1 MHLPR
6 PFHVLGAIFCL
17 GLAACASP
25 SSTPTSQAVQEYL
38 TLLDQLKSRP
48 TVNPNSPEA
57 EAGIARF
64 TKFFSDMTE
73 ESVRGLTRETY
84 APDAF
89 FNDTLKTVRGA
100 DAIEHYFL
108 ETVKNAESVRAT
120 VQDVSVSDG
129 NYYVRWTMDVRL
141 AKFKRGQTLRS
152 IGITH
157 LRFDDAGRIL
167 IHQDYWDS
175 TGGFFEHLPVVGG
188 ILRAIKSRI

>member
-1 MHLPR
+1 MNFQP
-6 PFHVLGAIFCL
+6 HVALLGAMACL
-17 GLAACASP
+17 CLAACATP
-25 SSTPTSQAVQEYL
+25 SSSSSDQAVQEYL
-38 TLLDQLKSRP
+38 NLIEKLKSSP
-48 TVNPNSPEA
+48 TVKPGSPEA
-57 EAGIARF
+57 EAGVARF
-64 TKFFSDMTE
+64 KKFFADMTE
-73 ESVRGLTRETY
+73 QSVRELTHVTY

-120 VQDVSVSDG
+120 VHDVAESDG
-129 NYYVRWTMDVRL
+129 NYYVRWTMEVRL

-157 LRFDDAGRIL
+157 LRFDDEGRIL

-175 TGGFFEHLPVVGG
+175 TAGFFEHVPILGG
-188 ILRAIKSRI
+188 LIRAIKSRI

>member
-1 MHLPR
+1 MTFAR
-6 PFHVLGAIFCL
+6 PFHVFGAILCL
-17 GLAACASP
+17 GLGACAS
-25 SSTPTSQAVQEYL
+25 SSKTPTSQSVQEYL
-38 TLLDQLKSRP
+38 TLVDQLKSRP
-48 TVNPNSPEA
+48 TVKPGSSEA

-64 TKFFSDMTE
+64 TKFFADMTE

-120 VQDVSVSDG
+120 VQDVAVSDG

-175 TGGFFEHLPVVGG
+175 TGGFFEHLPVLGG

>member
-1 MHLPR
+1 
-6 PFHVLGAIFCL
+6 
-17 GLAACASP
+17 
-25 SSTPTSQAVQEYL
+25 
-38 TLLDQLKSRP
+38 
-48 TVNPNSPEA
+48 
-57 EAGIARF
+57 
-64 TKFFSDMTE
+64 
-73 ESVRGLTRETY
+73 VRGLTLETY

-120 VQDVSVSDG
+120 VQDVAVSDG